1 MAEFL
6 GKRGRCQ
13 SCTRCGGFISAVLN
27 VQGYPNS
34 IPQRVSETCAACS
47 DPWISHSALTPAV
60 DGKGGC
66 QASSCGGFILPPG
79 SQWSVT
85 VSCVCGQPWSNHDLV
100 ASPEPRLPFAS
111 SETPAPPPL
120 NYQPASTLASQS
132 PSAPTPSA
140 TADANTNRQG
150 AIKPTKP
157 KYKAPRAFPGSTAA
171 ESTFEV
177 LVAFWPILPD
187 SLNNDEGSP
196 ALDFKY
202 TLDEFTQ
209 LVLVLKAHGLAFVA
223 TLPSQ
228 TGIVASLNSQLD
240 T

>member
-1 MAEFL
+1 MQNLEDVIE
-6 GKRGRCQ
+6 
-13 SCTRCGGFISAVLN
+13 RCG
-27 VQGYPNS
+27 
-34 IPQRVSETCAACS
+34 
-47 DPWISHSALTPAV
+47 
-60 DGKGGC
+60 
-66 QASSCGGFILPPG
+66 QAHGRSPLQSGD
-79 SQWSVT
+79 
-85 VSCVCGQPWSNHDLV
+85 HDKV
-100 ASPEPRLPFAS
+100 GRFRER
-111 SETPAPPPL
+111 
-120 NYQPASTLASQS
+120 ASQ
-132 PSAPTPSA
+132 
-140 TADANTNRQG
+140 D
-150 AIKPTKP
+150 
-157 KYKAPRAFPGSTAA
+157 GSTAA

-177 LVAFWPILPD
+177 LVAFWPNILPD